1 MKYLDSYLN
10 FILESK
16 KIDKLDIVYSDS
28 FRSILRNINS
38 YLSSKLLSI
47 ESIYSNNYQYEY
59 TLIDVTKE
67 NDKLSFIQSSRIINS
82 DEYSD
87 YIKAMKIN
95 NPDLSEEDY
104 INDVPPSVIDKEHK
118 FWKSSRNNI
127 GVGKFTKKIL
137 NSVLSISIADSDLEK
152 FVNDFKRHHDE
163 MFSEKVLEL
172 ISGEEIRKYYNEDNY
187 ESDKGELGSS
197 CMRQPKKSRFF
208 DIYVKNPEVCQLLI
222 LRSANNPD
230 LIKGRSLIWKLTDG
244 SYYQDRVYT
253 NNNYEVELFKDW
265 AKEKDMKLYYDEHY
279 DIEVQL
285 GDHEYDFYPYMD
297 TFVCYNPSK
306 KLLSAN
312 EDLWPGQ
319 GFIKLQDTQG
329 GYESG
334 DVVWSDVED
343 EYIDKDEAVWVK
355 ISNSEHD
362 WVYSHNVIDLG
373 ERGQWYQDS
382 HDIKWCNQKD
392 RYLHRDDLVYSN
404 ITNEWLYDYVKV
416 KTESGAYKSG
426 EDYIPKEKKNL
437 YSIEIEEKIYLR
449 KDLIKNPDTG
459 EFSTKNYD
467 LLKELSNKLESKL
480 TIDKAKDII
489 NKNYLN
495 GDFDKSL
502 IKEELKKMNY
512 DFEFDL
518 DTTILLLYV
527 NMSGGYF
534 EDSHD
539 SYTRIRKIKSHI
551 VDIFKKD
558 SNVVEDLNSYYWFNI
573 QKVISN
579 FNYWI
584 FDKEV
589 YEAYLYLNVL

>member
-1 MKYLDSYLN
+1 MKYLDSYLD

-16 KIDKLDIVYSDS
+16 RVDKLSIVYSDS

-87 YIKAMKIN
+87 YIKIIKKS
-95 NPDLSEEDY
+95 NPDLPEEKY
-104 INDVPPSVIDKEHK
+104 ITNVPPSVIDKEHK

-152 FVNDFKRHHDE
+152 FVNDFKRYHDD

-172 ISGEEIRKYYNEDNY
+172 ISGEEIRKYYNENNY
-187 ESDKGELGSS
+187 ESDKGELGNS
-197 CMRQPKKSRFF
+197 CMKQSSKSKFF

-222 LRSANNPD
+222 LRSNNDPL

-253 NNNYEVELFKDW
+253 NNNYEVKLLEDW
-265 AKEKDMKLYYDEHY
+265 AKEKEMKLYKDEHY

-285 GDHEYDFYPYMD
+285 GNHEYVYYPYMD

-355 ISNSEHD
+355 ISKSEHD

-373 ERGQWYQDS
+373 ERGKWYNDS
-382 HDIKWCNQKD
+382 DDIKWCNQKD
-392 RYLHRDDLVYSN
+392 GYLHKDDLVYSN

-416 KTESGAYKSG
+416 KTESGTYKPG

-449 KDLIKNPDTG
+449 RDLIKNPDTG

-480 TIDKAKDII
+480 NVDKARDII
-489 NKNYLN
+489 NKNYLD

-502 IKEELKKMNY
+502 IKEELEKMDY
-512 DFEFDL
+512 DFKFDL

-534 EDSHD
+534 ENSHD
-539 SYTRIRKIKSHI
+539 YTRIRKIKSHI

-558 SNVVEDLNSYYWFNI
+558 SNVVENLNYYWFNT

>member
-1 MKYLDSYLN
+1 MKQ
-10 FILESK
+10 
-16 KIDKLDIVYSDS
+16 
-28 FRSILRNINS
+28 
-38 YLSSKLLSI
+38 SSKS
-47 ESIYSNNYQYEY
+47 
-59 TLIDVTKE
+59 K
-67 NDKLSFIQSSRIINS
+67 
-82 DEYSD
+82 
-87 YIKAMKIN
+87 
-95 NPDLSEEDY
+95 
-104 INDVPPSVIDKEHK
+104 
-118 FWKSSRNNI
+118 
-127 GVGKFTKKIL
+127 
-137 NSVLSISIADSDLEK
+137 
-152 FVNDFKRHHDE
+152 
-163 MFSEKVLEL
+163 
-172 ISGEEIRKYYNEDNY
+172 
-187 ESDKGELGSS
+187 
-197 CMRQPKKSRFF
+197 FF

-222 LRSANNPD
+222 LRSNNDPL

-244 SYYQDRVYT
+244 SYYQDRIYT
-253 NNNYEVELFKDW
+253 NNNYEVKLFEDW
-265 AKEKDMKLYYDEHY
+265 AKEKEMKLYKDEHY

-285 GDHEYDFYPYMD
+285 GNHEYVYYPYMD

-306 KLLSAN
+306 NLLSAD

-334 DVVWSDVED
+334 DVVWSDVEG
-343 EYIDKDEAVWVK
+343 EYIDKDDAVWVK
-355 ISNSEHD
+355 ISSSEND

-392 RYLHRDDLVYSN
+392 VFLHKDDLVYSN

-416 KTESGAYKSG
+416 KTESGTYKPG

-480 TIDKAKDII
+480 NVDKARDII
-489 NKNYLN
+489 NKNYLD

-502 IKEELKKMNY
+502 IKEELEKMDY
-512 DFEFDL
+512 DFKFDL

-534 EDSHD
+534 ENSHD

-558 SNVVEDLNSYYWFNI
+558 SNVVENLNYYWFNT